1 VEIDKMLAFLWKR
14 LKVWRRFGLGPI
26 ALLFKFERS
35 IQISSARPPPRTAY
49 PSLPSARIREGGF
62 AQVHSHAT
70 PPRDISQRSSQG
82 TAVIVGVGP
91 GFGYA
96 LARRLVSEGFDVVLI
111 SRDATRLDPL
121 VADLKASGQMVASYG
136 GDSTDER
143 TVESLFKKI
152 VNLHGIPSLTVYS
165 IQEFGPGQTME
176 VELPAF
182 ESAWRHN
189 CLGAFLVSR
198 AAARAMKPIGRG
210 TILLVGSTSSIL
222 GRAGHLNLAVG
233 KFGQRA
239 LAQVLSRE
247 LWPLGIHVAHV
258 IIDADIAET
267 HEERATHPQSDPDDI
282 AFSLVAVHRQPK
294 TAWTSEIDLRP
305 WNEKFW
311 EHC

>member
-1 VEIDKMLAFLWKR
+1 MPALLWRR
-14 LKVWRRFGLGPI
+14 LKVWRRIGLGPI
-26 ALLFKFERS
+26 TLLFKFERS
-35 IQISSARPPPRTAY
+35 IGVTKGKAAATLAY
-49 PSLPSARIREGGF
+49 PLLPNPRMRQGGF
-62 AQVHSHAT
+62 ADVRSRTAAA
-70 PPRDISQRSSQG
+70 PDASQPSSQG
-82 TAVIVGVGP
+82 MAVIVGVGP

-96 LARRLVSEGFDVVLI
+96 LARRLVLEGFDVALI
-111 SRDATRLDPL
+111 SRDAEKLNPL
-121 VADLKASGQMVASYG
+121 VVELKASGRIVASYG
-136 GDSTDER
+136 GDATDER
-143 TVESLFKKI
+143 TVDSLFKQI
-152 VNLHGIPSLTVYS
+152 VELHGTPSLTIYS
-165 IQEFGPGQTME
+165 IQESGPGETVD

-198 AAARAMKPIGRG
+198 ASARAMKGNGFG
-210 TILLVGSTSSIL
+210 TILLIGSTSSVV

-247 LWPLGIHVAHV
+247 LWPLGIHVAHA
-258 IIDADIAET
+258 IIDADIAESPSE
-267 HEERATHPQSDPDDI
+267 HSDQPQSDPDDI
-282 AFSLVAVHRQPK
+282 AFSLIAVHRQPK